1 MKRKGRGGFF
11 IIIGSVDFIA
21 AGQSSIFGH
30 FSAALA
36 VFKNKEVQCNYLSV
50 NQDRENFLCTKKRRE
65 WNIKKYQKWTLFTT
79 VNRKKP
85 WAGLAQN
92 SCKRFAVFGTLFRAW
107 LLRQNCVLLHWYFP
121 PGAFSTWPPSASFVD
136 EVLFSWYCQAT
147 QMDVQSPSKAM
158 LSLRS
163 EHKNKYIYALWIK
176 AVKPCFDF
184 HMQMWRVERQKFAC
198 TTLKC
203 AERVDF

>member
-1 MKRKGRGGFF
+1 MSHSGGFLAPEQKDVSFMLFTTSHGRDKSFFRFLFGMKRKGRGGFF

-92 SCKRFAVFGTLFRAW
+92 SCKRFAVFGTLFRA
-107 LLRQNCVLLHWYFP
+107 
-121 PGAFSTWPPSASFVD
+121 
-136 EVLFSWYCQAT
+136 
-147 QMDVQSPSKAM
+147 
-158 LSLRS
+158 
-163 EHKNKYIYALWIK
+163 
-176 AVKPCFDF
+176 
-184 HMQMWRVERQKFAC
+184 
-198 TTLKC
+198 
-203 AERVDF
+203 